1 MRAAAAHQ
9 AERGRVAGPL
19 LLRGSDL
26 RAPIRRDREGNLVL
40 FVVDASGS
48 MAARARMTAVKG
60 AVLSLL
66 LDAYQRRDK
75 VGMVTFRGNGADV
88 ALPPTGSVE
97 TAAARLRAL
106 PTGGRTPLAA
116 GLTAAADV
124 LRRERVRD
132 PRRRPLLVVVTD
144 GRATG
149 VRGASVRSAQAEVRR
164 IAAHFAASGVASIV
178 VDCEAGPIR
187 LGLAAELAVALDGL
201 HVPMTDLAATVRANL
216 DPVRQTHGAFGASR
230 ETVLR
235 KAA

>member
-1 MRAAAAHQ
+1 LHQ

-19 LLRGSDL
+19 LLRGEDL
-26 RAPIRRDREGNLVL
+26 RTAIRRDREGNLVL

-48 MAARARMTAVKG
+48 MAARERMAAVKG

-75 VGMVTFRGNGADV
+75 VGMITFRGSGAEI

-97 TAAARLRAL
+97 AAAARLRAL

-116 GLTAAADV
+116 GLTVAADV
-124 LRRERVRD
+124 LRRERLRD

-149 VRGASVRSAQAEVRR
+149 PRGASARDTRAEVHR
-164 IAAHFAASGVASIV
+164 IAGHFAASRVASVV

-187 LGLAAELAVALDGL
+187 LGLAGELAAVLEGQ
-201 HVPMTDLAATVRANL
+201 HVPMTDLAATVRATL
-216 DPVRQTHGAFGASR
+216 DPLRNDPARH
-230 ETVLR
+230 ER